1 MVRKAPPRLQEHG
14 LAPEGVRSVERC
26 IDILELLVAQERE
39 MTLSELAAAIRAPKS
54 TTLTVVR
61 TLLGRGLVAYDA
73 RSRLYRVGLGFTR
86 FAKAQVEVD
95 LRDIAIPHLR
105 RLVEETSET
114 VTLAMTDGRTV
125 YYLCRLMGSHPL
137 QYAIPV
143 GSPRPMHATA
153 AGKALLAHFRPEQ
166 QRDYFDKVELLELTR
181 NTITERTALEA
192 QLETCRRRG
201 YATAE
206 GETSLDV
213 FGMAVPI
220 FDASGEVIAAVNLG
234 GPLSRLKEGEVRY
247 VPAVTATAR
256 AISRDICQ
264 LGVRMSGSPAA
275 RLRQE
280 KGRTPGTSHGRR
292 PRPQAS

>member
-1 MVRKAPPRLQEHG
+1 MARRAAPPVRDHG

-26 IDILELLVAQERE
+26 IDILDLLVAQDRE
-39 MTLSELAAAIRAPKS
+39 MTLSELATAIGAPKS

-114 VTLAMTDGRTV
+114 VTLAMTDGRAV
-125 YYLCRLMGSHPL
+125 YYLCRIMGSHPL

-166 QRDYFDKVELLELTR
+166 LREYFEKCELLELTR
-181 NTITERTALEA
+181 KTITDRSALEA
-192 QLETCRRRG
+192 HLETCRRRG

-213 FGMAVPI
+213 FGLAVPI
-220 FDASGEVIAAVNLG
+220 FDPKGEAVAAVNLG
-234 GPLSRLKEGEVRY
+234 GPLTRLKDGEARY
-247 VPAVTATAR
+247 VPAVAATAE
-256 AISRDICQ
+256 AIARDISQ
-264 LGVRMSGSPAA
+264 FGVRLSRPPAA
-275 RLRQE
+275 RLKQ
-280 KGRTPGTSHGRR
+280 GTGRR
-292 PRPQAS
+292 VR

>member
-1 MVRKAPPRLQEHG
+1 MPRKAPPPVQDHG

-26 IDILELLVAQERE
+26 IDILDLLVAQERE
-39 MTLSELAAAIRAPKS
+39 MTLSELATAIGAPKS

-61 TLLGRGLVAYDA
+61 TLLGRGLVAYEA

-125 YYLCRLMGSHPL
+125 YYLCRIMGSHPL

-166 QRDYFDKVELLELTR
+166 LRDYFDKVELRELTK
-181 NTITERTALEA
+181 NTITDRSALEA
-192 QLETCRRRG
+192 HLETCRRRG

-213 FGMAVPI
+213 FGLAVPI
-220 FDASGEVIAAVNLG
+220 FDAEGHAVAAVNLG
-234 GPLSRLKEGEVRY
+234 GPLSRLKDGQARY
-247 VPAVTATAR
+247 VPAVAATAQ
-256 AISRDICQ
+256 AIARDISQ
-264 LGVRMSGSPAA
+264 FGVRLSKSPVA
-275 RLRQE
+275 RSRQE
-280 KGRTPGTSHGRR
+280 KGRRAG
-292 PRPQAS
+292 

>member
-1 MVRKAPPRLQEHG
+1 MAHKAPPPVQEHG

-26 IDILELLVAQERE
+26 IDILDLLVAQDRE
-39 MTLSELAAAIRAPKS
+39 MTLSELSAAIGAPKS

-61 TLLGRGLVAYDA
+61 TLVGRGLVAYDA

-105 RLVEETSET
+105 RLVDETSET
-114 VTLAMTDGRTV
+114 VTLAMTDGRAV
-125 YYLCRLMGSHPL
+125 YYLCRIMGSHPL

-166 QRDYFDKVELLELTR
+166 LRDYFDKVELLELTR
-181 NTITERTALEA
+181 NTITDRGALEA
-192 QLETCRRRG
+192 HLETCRLRG

-206 GETSLDV
+206 GETALDV
-213 FGMAVPI
+213 FGLAVPI
-220 FDASGEVIAAVNLG
+220 FDATGEAVAAVNLG
-234 GPLSRLKEGEVRY
+234 GPLSRLKDGEARY
-247 VPAVTATAR
+247 VPAVAATAQ
-256 AISRDICQ
+256 AIARDVVQ
-264 LGVRMSGSPAA
+264 FGVRLGRSPAA
-275 RLRQE
+275 RLKQE
-280 KGRTPGTSHGRR
+280 KGRR
-292 PRPQAS
+292 AK

>member
-1 MVRKAPPRLQEHG
+1 MPRKAPAPVQDHG

-26 IDILELLVAQERE
+26 IDILDLLVAQERE
-39 MTLSELAAAIRAPKS
+39 MTLSELASAIGAPKS

-73 RSRLYRVGLGFTR
+73 RARLYRVGLGFTR
-86 FAKAQVEVD
+86 FAKAQVEID

-125 YYLCRLMGSHPL
+125 YYLCRIMGSHPL

-143 GSPRPMHATA
+143 GSPRPMYATA

-166 QRDYFDKVELLELTR
+166 LRDYFDKVELLALTK
-181 NTITERTALEA
+181 NTITERGALEA
-192 QLETCRRRG
+192 HLETCRARG

-213 FGMAVPI
+213 FGLAVPI
-220 FDASGEVIAAVNLG
+220 FDAEGQAVAAVNLG
-234 GPLSRLKEGEVRY
+234 GPLSRLKDGQARY
-247 VPAVTATAR
+247 VPAVAATAQ
-256 AISRDICQ
+256 AIARDISQ
-264 LGVRMSGSPAA
+264 FGVRLSRSPVAI
-275 RLRQE
+275 LRQE
-280 KGRTPGTSHGRR
+280 KGRR
-292 PRPQAS
+292 AK

>member
-1 MVRKAPPRLQEHG
+1 MARRATPPVRDHG

-26 IDILELLVAQERE
+26 IDILDLLVAQDRE
-39 MTLSELAAAIRAPKS
+39 MTLSELATAIGAPKS

-114 VTLAMTDGRTV
+114 VTLAMTDGRAV
-125 YYLCRLMGSHPL
+125 YYLCRIMGSHPL

-166 QRDYFDKVELLELTR
+166 LRDYFEKCELLELTR
-181 NTITERTALEA
+181 NTITDRSALEA
-192 QLETCRRRG
+192 HLETCRRRG

-213 FGMAVPI
+213 FGLAVPI
-220 FDASGEVIAAVNLG
+220 FDPKGEAVAAVNLG
-234 GPLSRLKEGEVRY
+234 GPLTRLKDGEARY
-247 VPAVTATAR
+247 VPAVAATAE
-256 AISRDICQ
+256 AIARDISQ
-264 LGVRMSGSPAA
+264 FGVRLSRPPAA
-275 RLRQE
+275 RLKQ
-280 KGRTPGTSHGRR
+280 GTGRR
-292 PRPQAS
+292 VR

>member
-1 MVRKAPPRLQEHG
+1 MPRKAPAPVQDHG

-26 IDILELLVAQERE
+26 IDILDLLVAQERE
-39 MTLSELAAAIRAPKS
+39 MTLSELASAIGAPKS

-73 RSRLYRVGLGFTR
+73 RARLYRVGLGFTR
-86 FAKAQVEVD
+86 FAKAQVEID

-125 YYLCRLMGSHPL
+125 YYLCRIMGSHPL

-143 GSPRPMHATA
+143 GSPRPMYATA

-166 QRDYFDKVELLELTR
+166 LRDYFDKVELLALTK
-181 NTITERTALEA
+181 NTITDRGALEA
-192 QLETCRRRG
+192 HLETCRARG

-213 FGMAVPI
+213 FGLAVPI
-220 FDASGEVIAAVNLG
+220 FDAEGQAVAAVNLG
-234 GPLSRLKEGEVRY
+234 GPLSRLKDGQARY
-247 VPAVTATAR
+247 VPAVAATAQ
-256 AISRDICQ
+256 AIARDISQ
-264 LGVRMSGSPAA
+264 FGVRLSRSPVA
-275 RLRQE
+275 RLRQD
-280 KGRTPGTSHGRR
+280 KAKRTR
-292 PRPQAS
+292 

>member
-1 MVRKAPPRLQEHG
+1 MARKAPPPLQDHG
-14 LAPEGVRSVERC
+14 LAPAGVRSVERC
-26 IDILELLVAQERE
+26 IDILDLLVAQERE
-39 MTLSELAAAIRAPKS
+39 MTLSELATAIGAPKS

-61 TLLGRGLVAYDA
+61 TLLGRGLVAYDG

-114 VTLAMTDGRTV
+114 VTLAMTDGRSV
-125 YYLCRLMGSHPL
+125 YYLCRIMGSQPL

-153 AGKALLAHFRPEQ
+153 AGKVLLAHFPPDQR
-166 QRDYFDKVELLELTR
+166 RDYYDKVELLVLTR
-181 NTITERTALEA
+181 NTITERAALEA

-201 YATAE
+201 YATAK

-213 FGMAVPI
+213 FGLAVPI
-220 FDASGEVIAAVNLG
+220 FDATGEVVAAVNLG
-234 GPLSRLKEGEVRY
+234 GPLSRLKDGEARY
-247 VPAVTATAR
+247 VPAVSATAQ
-256 AISRDICQ
+256 AIARDLRQ
-264 LGVRMSGSPAA
+264 LGVRLSGSPAA
-275 RLRQE
+275 RLRQQ
-280 KGRTPGTSHGRR
+280 KGRDAG
-292 PRPQAS
+292 

>member
-1 MVRKAPPRLQEHG
+1 MARKATPPVRDHG

-26 IDILELLVAQERE
+26 IDILDLLVAQDRE
-39 MTLSELAAAIRAPKS
+39 MTLSELATAIGAPKS

-86 FAKAQVEVD
+86 FAKAQVAVD
-95 LRDIAIPHLR
+95 LRDIAMPHLR

-114 VTLAMTDGRTV
+114 VTLAMTDGRAV
-125 YYLCRLMGSHPL
+125 YYLCRIMGSHPL

-153 AGKALLAHFRPEQ
+153 AGKAFLAHFRPDQ
-166 QRDYFDKVELLELTR
+166 LCDYFDKGELLELTR
-181 NTITERTALEA
+181 NTITDRSALEA
-192 QLETCRRRG
+192 HLATCRRRG

-213 FGMAVPI
+213 FGLAVPI
-220 FDASGEVIAAVNLG
+220 FDPKGEAVAVVNLG
-234 GPLSRLKEGEVRY
+234 GPLSRLKDAEARY
-247 VPAVTATAR
+247 VPAVAATAK
-256 AISRDICQ
+256 AIARDISQ
-264 LGVRMSGSPAA
+264 FGVRLSRSPAA
-275 RLRQE
+275 RLKQE
-280 KGRTPGTSHGRR
+280 TGRR
-292 PRPQAS
+292 AR